1 MRNLQAAACL
11 SIAAAVM
18 FAGCSAEP
26 RQAQR
31 EPAAP
36 TQHTPTG
43 DTRQAPAAGAA
54 SDGATQTSAAALLA
68 SAAREPRKLD
78 DPAGLH
84 NLFEVVPGVYSGSQP
99 EGEDGFDS
107 LKALGV
113 RTVISV
119 DGVTPDLA
127 RAHARGMRY
136 AHVPVQYR
144 TITREQQLQVA
155 AVLRDLPGPVF
166 IHCHHGKHRG
176 PTAAALGLMAIG
188 RMTPEEGATL
198 QREAKTSPHYSGL
211 YEAVAMNRRFSP
223 AELALR
229 GDSVPEAAS
238 VSGTV
243 AVMARVDEIL
253 ANLRDVERAG
263 WKAPP
268 NHPDLVP
275 ASEAGQM
282 HNALRSLEAHEES
295 VKLGDDYVR
304 LMIESIRAAQAL
316 EDAIVAGQSA
326 SELSAALKR
335 LDTSCVACHKAHRD
349 N

>member
-1 MRNLQAAACL
+1 MNHLHAAACL
-11 SIAAAVM
+11 SIASAVV

-36 TQHTPTG
+36 
-43 DTRQAPAAGAA
+43 AP
-54 SDGATQTSAAALLA
+54 QSAAAPTPSAADAAASTAALVA
-68 SAAREPRKLD
+68 SAARDPRKLE

-84 NLFEVVPGVYSGSQP
+84 NLIEVVPGVFSGSQP
-99 EGEDGFDS
+99 EGDEGFDS

-119 DGVTPDLA
+119 DGVTPDLE

-144 TITREQQLQVA
+144 TITREQQLQIA
-155 AVLRDLPGPVF
+155 AVIRDLPGPVF

-188 RMTPEEGATL
+188 RMTPDEGAAL
-198 QREAKTSPHYSGL
+198 QRTAKTSPHYAGL

-229 GDSVPEAAS
+229 GDAVPEAAI

-243 AVMARVDEIL
+243 AVMARVDEIF
-253 ANLRDVERAG
+253 AHLRDIERAG

-275 ASEAGQM
+275 AAEAAQM
-282 HNALRSLEAHEES
+282 HNALRSLEAHEETT
-295 VKLGDDYVR
+295 KLGEDYVR
-304 LMIESIRAAQAL
+304 LMIESARAAQAL

-335 LDTSCVACHKAHRD
+335 LDTSCIACHKAHRD